1 MSIGEKIRDLRK
13 SKNMTQEDLAEC
25 LNVTISAVSQWE
37 IGKTMPDI
45 TMIPI
50 ICNIFDVSSDKLL
63 EIDLTKKN
71 IEIENVRAEAGKYYT
86 RGFVLEGKEIL
97 KQGLLR
103 FPNNYGI
110 MCDYVHVLELE
121 RDLLSKE
128 EAKKNEEEII
138 RLGEKIVAECDD
150 FSIRATTIQK
160 LCMIYSDI
168 GNEDRAIELANKMPS
183 YPLSRE
189 SLLGLIYKGEKL
201 RDLETNVLLYD
212 HVQAMA
218 NRIKWNY
225 KMDSGE
231 WLYTGDERALLVKK
245 QIDFLKMIFE
255 AEDYGF
261 YNETLCDSY
270 KVLAS
275 HSARLNDEN
284 QALSYIELSAN
295 HAIKFIEYM
304 ACKEFKFS
312 SLLFKGRTEFPAI
325 HLDSKFNSAYH
336 LLQFFKEP
344 QFDFLRT
351 NERFIEITKE
361 LEKYAGEWQV

>member
-45 TMIPI
+45 TMIPV
-50 ICNIFDVSSDKLL
+50 ICNVFDVSSDKLL

-71 IEIENVRAEAGKYYT
+71 QEIKKIRDEAFKYYG

-97 KQGLLR
+97 KDGLSK
-103 FPNNYGI
+103 FPNCYDI

-121 RDLLSKE
+121 RGHLPEE
-128 EAKKNEEEII
+128 EAKINEEEII
-138 RLGEKIVAECDD
+138 RLGEKIIAECDD

-160 LCMIYSDI
+160 LCIIYSDI
-168 GNEDRAIELANKMPS
+168 GNEDRAIELANQMPS
-183 YPLSRE
+183 YVLSRE
-189 SLLGLIYKGEKL
+189 SLLSFIYKGDKF

-212 HVQAMA
+212 HIQAMS
-218 NRIKWNY
+218 NRIKWNF
-225 KMDSGE
+225 KMDSGM
-231 WLYTGDERALLVKK
+231 WLYSYDERATLVKK
-245 QIDFLKMIFE
+245 QIDFLKLIFE

-270 KVLAS
+270 KILAS
-275 HSARLNDEN
+275 HSARQGDEN
-284 QALSYIELSAN
+284 QTLFYIELSAN

-312 SLLFKGRTEFPAI
+312 SLLFKGRTEIPDV
-325 HLDSKFNSAYH
+325 HLGSKFNDAYH
-336 LLQFFKEP
+336 LLEFLKEP
-344 QFDFLRT
+344 QFDFIGT
-351 NERFIEITKE
+351 NEKFLEIKAK
-361 LEKYAGEWQV
+361 LEKYAGEWQI